1 MFTKENFADSLKHEC
16 RVVRHLFEKIPA
28 GSMDF
33 RLTPGQRSTLEL
45 LQYLTVIVPA
55 SIELVYQ
62 GKSDVFGPF
71 VEKSKA
77 VTAENFIAMFE
88 ECEKTALETL
98 SKFDSEKLNEVMNVF
113 MMGDKTKGVYL
124 VETILKWIVA
134 YKMQLFLHIKASGN
148 TLVGTSNV
156 WGGMDVPNN

>member
-1 MFTKENFADSLKHEC
+1 MVLAACAEC
-16 RVVRHLFEKIPA
+16 LGAGLVGVDNVELYLRRRHHPTE
-28 GSMDF
+28 
-33 RLTPGQRSTLEL
+33 
-45 LQYLTVIVPA
+45 
-55 SIELVYQ
+55 
-62 GKSDVFGPF
+62 
-71 VEKSKA
+71 
-77 VTAENFIAMFE
+77 
-88 ECEKTALETL
+88 TALQL
-98 SKFDSEKLNEVMNVF
+98 APIRFDSEKLNEVMNVF